1 MYGASV
7 HYFKRTGGI
16 HYPYFSVADKA
27 RKVEQFD
34 SVIDSL
40 RGFEKLENIS
50 EISIEKKELN
60 DANLEECVS
69 LALEESVI
77 NTDHTLVT
85 SITTSGGELL
95 KDNIFLVDMPGLDG
109 GYANLDNP
117 IYETISKGR
126 FRDICAKFKFCYIE
140 GFQSFSEVAAGE

>member
-1 MYGASV
+1 M
-7 HYFKRTGGI
+7 
-16 HYPYFSVADKA
+16 
-27 RKVEQFD
+27 
-34 SVIDSL
+34 
-40 RGFEKLENIS
+40 
-50 EISIEKKELN
+50 N

-117 IYETISKGR
+117 IYETISQR
-126 FRDICAKFKFCYIE
+126 A
-140 GFQSFSEVAAGE
+140 EVAAGE

>member
-1 MYGASV
+1 MLTSAPLISWSV
-7 HYFKRTGGI
+7 RCVRPLFQKDRRN
-16 HYPYFSVADKA
+16 PLPVFFSVADKA

-85 SITTSGGELL
+85 SITTSGGEL
-95 KDNIFLVDMPGLDG
+95 F
-109 GYANLDNP
+109 
-117 IYETISKGR
+117 ER
-126 FRDICAKFKFCYIE
+126 
-140 GFQSFSEVAAGE
+140 

>member
-1 MYGASV
+1 MIRSLIAC
-7 HYFKRTGGI
+7 
-16 HYPYFSVADKA
+16 ADLK
-27 RKVEQFD
+27 
-34 SVIDSL
+34 
-40 RGFEKLENIS
+40 KLENIS

-95 KDNIFLVDMPGLDG
+95 KDNIFLVDMPGWMAGMRIWIILFMKRSLKG
-109 GYANLDNP
+109 Q
-117 IYETISKGR
+117 IS
-126 FRDICAKFKFCYIE
+126 
-140 GFQSFSEVAAGE
+140 